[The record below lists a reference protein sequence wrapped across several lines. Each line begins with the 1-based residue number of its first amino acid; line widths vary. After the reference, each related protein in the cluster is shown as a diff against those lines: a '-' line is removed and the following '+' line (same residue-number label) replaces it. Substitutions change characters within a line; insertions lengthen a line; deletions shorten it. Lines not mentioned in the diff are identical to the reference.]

1 MFQVIALT
9 LSKAEWAR
17 GHNIVHDLW
26 GSDVSGDHGG
36 RHPLR
41 KFRLDLRRRH
51 QMTNVMSL
59 AM

>member
-41 KFRLDLRRRH
+41 KLRLDLRRRH

-59 AM
+59 AV